1 MTAELI
7 KATGQWMNNKTIVE
21 YADTPTDAMEVIQSR
36 FDPSHNLFDENFM
49 NQDHAYN
56 RLGSA
61 FTRDFMGLKGTPEEA
76 YKQLWGMFQGGTDK
90 TDLVAEVNTAANDFH
105 NTMGALTI
113 GYEEEFAPSG
123 TRIDPNKAVKGDPNC
138 FIRSKPI
145 EMGFPVVK
153 IAIDCS
159 ILGSVSVEDVVD
171 RGKLICEAIVR
182 AELGGYK
189 TRITAMSCTKFD
201 QDNIIA
207 TLALNLKR
215 EDEPMNYSRVLYPIL
230 EPSFLR
236 GVSFSWRS
244 TLPELKYSQTMNIG
258 ASLYGRYNAAARR
271 EFYDDV
277 VGGDTIVFSIGAL
290 CEEMNHEQAKQYIED
305 QLQSR
310 EASLVDGQLRGYI
323 DLQKEQDMAAQ
334 QALGFAA
341 MVAPIVKELISEPDE
356 DEDEWDLE

>member
-1 MTAELI
+1 MSAELI

-21 YADTPTDAMEVIQSR
+21 YADQPTDAMEVIQAR
-36 FDPSHNLFDENFM
+36 FDKGHNHFYENFM
-49 NQDHAYN
+49 DQEHALN
-56 RLGSA
+56 RLQGGGLNG
-61 FTRDFMGLKGTPEEA
+61 FMGLKGTPEEA
-76 YKQLWGMFQGGTDK
+76 YKQLWGMFQAGTDK
-90 TDLVAEVNTAANDFH
+90 TDLVAEVNASANDFH

-138 FIRSKPI
+138 FIRQKPI

-159 ILGSVSVEDVVD
+159 ILGTVAVEDVVD
-171 RGKLICEAIVR
+171 RGKMICEAIVR

-189 TRITAMSCTKFD
+189 TRITAMSATKFD
-201 QDNIIA
+201 DDNLIA
-207 TLALNLKR
+207 VLALNLKR

-236 GVSFSWRS
+236 GVSFSWRA
-244 TLPELKYSQTMNIG
+244 TLPELKYSQTSNIG

-290 CEEMNHEQAKQYIED
+290 CEEMDHDQAKQYIED

-310 EASLVDGQLRGYI
+310 EASLVDGQMRGFI
-323 DLQKEQDMAAQ
+323 DYAKLQEQTAAQ
-334 QALGFAA
+334 AIGLAA
-341 MVAPIVKELISEPDE
+341 MVAPAVAAILSAEPDE
-356 DEDEWDLE
+356 DEDEWE